1 MELLYVFRILNRKK
15 WIIAGAGLLG
25 LLVAFLLTMGHKKLY
40 KSQSQMSTGF
50 TVSEQIKLSEDI
62 FNMSQIDVKFNNVI
76 ENITSP
82 KVINLLSYKLILR
95 DLSSQT
101 PFTKVDLKDVKDDS
115 ELKSLNMEQAKKII
129 GNKYDSLLLLASNVK
144 EEKAVLELIK
154 AYKYDMESVKKRLYV
169 TRYQRTDYVNIFFS
183 SENPELSAFV
193 VNNLI
198 KEFQRYYDHTKRERS
213 IESMVALDSMVKKR
227 KTELDDKISAK
238 SKFLQDSVVSTLD
251 PNLVGANKLSQMSM
265 NEAGLADQLSLVSN
279 LTYQLEQINLQL
291 QGLKTDVATPA
302 TPVND
307 NQQYFALRKQYNDL
321 YDEYIKNG
329 ASDPAVKQR
338 LEDLQTKMKSVAPTG
353 TTTTTPNNNYAASQ
367 QSILTQN
374 KIDIEG
380 KLRAAQSKISF
391 YRSKL
396 GEANSFISSAT
407 PKATS
412 KLEQFDKEIEV
423 ATLEY
428 TSAKEKQTLAANMS
442 DSGVANFMQTIYGQP
457 ALNPEPSKRLMVMA
471 LCFFGGLVLA
481 SVLFIFLAYL
491 DQSIQTPSQFQR
503 QTDLKLIGSINHINL
518 KATNLKEQIT
528 QIESDEANRKNSFR
542 ELLRKLRYE
551 IESTGKRIIL
561 LTSTEPQ
568 QGKTTLTQALAF
580 SLSLSKKRVLIIDT
594 NFCNNDLTAYNDA
607 QPTLEQFSVT
617 DEKLDFAS
625 VEKIIT
631 PTGVEDVDI
640 IGCKGGDYTPSEIL
654 PKNHLLK
661 FLPQF
666 LKKYDF
672 IFMEGAPL
680 NGYTDTKEL
689 VQYADG
695 VLAIF
700 AATSEL
706 KQADKE
712 SIKFFG
718 TIKDKFLGAVLN
730 KVDDENLNN

>member
-15 WIIAGAGLLG
+15 WIIAAAGLLG
-25 LLVAFLLTMGHKKLY
+25 LVIAFLLTMNSKKLY

-50 TVSEQIKLSEDI
+50 TVSEQIKLAEDI
-62 FNMSQIDVKFNNVI
+62 FNSTQIDVKFNNVM

-82 KVINLLSYKLILR
+82 KVLSLLSYKIMLH
-95 DLSSQT
+95 DLDNKAAFSAIEE
-101 PFTKVDLKDVKDDS
+101 KDIKAEDALKGINIQ
-115 ELKSLNMEQAKKII
+115 ETKKILA
-129 GNKYDSLLLLASNVK
+129 NKYDSLLLLASNIK
-144 EEKAVLELIK
+144 SEKAIIDLIK
-154 AYKYDMESVKKRLYV
+154 FYKYDIESIKKYLYV
-169 TRYQRTDYVNIFFS
+169 TRFQRTDYINIIFS
-183 SENPELSAFV
+183 SRNPELSAFV

-213 IESMVALDSMVKKR
+213 IESMVALDSMVKRR
-227 KTELDDKISAK
+227 KFELDSRITAK
-238 SKFLQDSVVSTLD
+238 DRYLQDSVVSTLD
-251 PNLVGANKLSQMSM
+251 PNMVGANKLSQMSI
-265 NEAGLADQLSLVSN
+265 NEAGLADQLSVVSN
-279 LTYQLEQINLQL
+279 LSYQLEQINLQL
-291 QGLKTDVATPA
+291 QNIKTDVSTP
-302 TPVND
+302 TVPVND
-307 NQQYFALRKQYNDL
+307 NQQYFTLRKQYNDL
-321 YDEYIKNG
+321 YDEYIKGG
-329 ASDPAVKQR
+329 ASDASMKQR
-338 LEDLQTKMKSVAPTG
+338 LDDIQIRMKAVAPTG
-353 TTTTTPNNNYAASQ
+353 TNATTNNNFSASQ
-367 QSILTQN
+367 QSALMQS

-396 GEANSFISSAT
+396 GEASSFISSAT
-407 PKATS
+407 PKASS

-428 TSAKEKQTLAANMS
+428 TNAKEKQVIASNMS

-457 ALNPEPSKRLMVMA
+457 AIDPEPSKRLMIMA
-471 LCFFGGLVLA
+471 LCFFGGIILA
-481 SVLFIFLAYL
+481 SVFFVFIAYL
-491 DQSIQTPSQFQR
+491 DQSILTPSQFLR
-503 QTDLKLIGSINHINL
+503 QTDLKLIGAINFINL
-518 KATNLKEQIT
+518 KATKLKEQII
-528 QIESDEANRKNSFR
+528 QIESEESNRKNSFR

-551 IESTGKRIIL
+551 IESSGKRIIL

-580 SLSLSKKRVLIIDT
+580 SLSLSKKKVLIIDT

-617 DEKLDFAS
+617 DENIDFS
-625 VEKIIT
+625 QVEKIVS

-661 FLPQF
+661 FLPAF
-666 LKKYDF
+666 LDKYDF

-689 VQYADG
+689 VQYAEG

-700 AATSEL
+700 SATSEL

-712 SIKFFG
+712 SIKFFA

-730 KVDDENLNN
+730 KVDNENLTL